1 MGQVCAKNKAGEVT
15 NDIGRIKRGGREL
28 PSSSQ
33 AQDDEVLET
42 KFVSAQ
48 MNFNIDKGVEKKADD
63 LAFET
68 AKKWCADHPEWEYT
82 GDWKNERDE

>member
-42 KFVSAQ
+42 KFVRAQ
-48 MNFNIDKGVEKKADD
+48 INFKLDKGVDKKADD
-63 LAFET
+63 LAMET
-68 AKKWCADHPEWEYT
+68 ANKWCADNPGWVYT
-82 GDWKNERDE
+82 GSWKNERN